1 MHAHEHR
8 SVDLVKDLFALLP
21 SPPVRPFQP
30 RNTLVSRL
38 SGLYFGLCSFT
49 KPNQSG
55 ERRIGCIDHAH
66 FQSELQLLPHN
77 FSAF

>member
-1 MHAHEHR
+1 MHTHEHR

-21 SPPVRPFQP
+21 SPSVRPFQP
-30 RNTLVSRL
+30 RNVLVSLL
-38 SGLYFGLCSFT
+38 SGLDSGLCFLT

-66 FQSELQLLPHN
+66 FQG
-77 FSAF
+77 